1 MGRGRK
7 WEGKGDGIGKRVWE
21 GTLDPAVWEGREN
34 SKERSLGWVVQALL
48 FHFEHWVNV
57 SKLYSCDAQHVS
69 CMYNCLSNQQRLL
82 Q

>member
-34 SKERSLGWVVQALL
+34 SKERSLGWVVQALF

-57 SKLYSCDAQHVS
+57 SGLTVQ
-69 CMYNCLSNQQRLL
+69 L
-82 Q
+82 